1 MQSRG
6 NGVRKASNSQFPE
19 ARRVLKAHDLYLGS
33 MLFITKAAPSPAF
46 RANLYMKYNIETGR
60 LVIPEE
66 LDRPLKKLDK
76 MLTGRTDNSKINLM
90 EEDEEKL

>member
-6 NGVRKASNSQFPE
+6 KGVRRASNNQFPE
-19 ARRVLKAHDLYLGS
+19 ARRTLKAHDLYLGS

-46 RANLYMKYNIETGR
+46 RANLYMNYDIDTGR
-60 LVIPEE
+60 LIIPED
-66 LDRPLKKLDK
+66 LDKSLKKLDI